1 MMRPDYLQSLER
13 RVKELEP
20 DHFDLKRKL
29 WKLRYQGTKSI
40 AIILICIGG
49 ASLLA
54 SYLYSSLI
62 LTFIGLGLT
71 LWGAVIFY
79 VLPSRHVPEKIM
91 YAVALQMTKT
101 LDSLLVSIG
110 YKGGAIFYQRKY
122 QDGLSQGYMFIP
134 FDNVYKIPKEHEFT
148 QEKVFYD
155 NPKGISIVAPS
166 QGLVELFEQEL
177 NVTFENVDLVY
188 VKENLKRLLTEDLNL
203 IDDLT
208 VENSNGIIHARI
220 VGRSCAYN
228 CNSINEHT
236 QLGTHLG
243 CPLCA
248 ALAVVISKV
257 AGKPVTIKETN
268 VKNDSIETSYI
279 ILDL

>member
-1 MMRPDYLQSLER
+1 MMRSDHLQSLER
-13 RVKELEP
+13 RIKELES
-20 DHFDLKRKL
+20 DHFDLKEKL
-29 WKLRYQGTKSI
+29 WKLRDQGTKSI
-40 AIILICIGG
+40 AIILIGIGG

-79 VLPSRHVPEKIM
+79 VVPSRHVPEKIM

-101 LDSLLVSIG
+101 LDSLLVGIG
-110 YKGGAIFYQRKY
+110 YKGEAIFYQCKY

-134 FDNVYKIPKEHEFT
+134 FDNVHKIPNIHEFR

-155 NPKGISIVAPS
+155 NPKGISIFAPS

-177 NVTFENVDLVY
+177 NVNFEDVDLVY
-188 VKENLKRLLTEDLNL
+188 VQENLTRLLIEDLNL
-203 IDDLT
+203 IDDLAI
-208 VENSNGIIHARI
+208 ENSNGVIRVTITGKA
-220 VGRSCAYN
+220 CAYD
-228 CNSINEHT
+228 CDSINEQT
-236 QLGTHLG
+236 QLGIHLG

-248 ALAVVISKV
+248 ALALVISKV
-257 AGKPVTIKETN
+257 AGKPVAIKETN
-268 VKNDSIETSYI
+268 VKNDAIETSYA